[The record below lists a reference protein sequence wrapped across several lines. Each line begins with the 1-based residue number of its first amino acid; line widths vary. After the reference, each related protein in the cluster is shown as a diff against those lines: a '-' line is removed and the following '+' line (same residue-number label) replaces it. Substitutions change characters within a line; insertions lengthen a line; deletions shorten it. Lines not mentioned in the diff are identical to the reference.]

1 MISNSISWYCAKC
14 PLNKGDD
21 CGPWNEDEGSFKKVM
36 IFHKDHPGWKKSSG
50 KDHITTDN
58 DTFSMN
64 AIELL
69 AKGIKQNKI
78 RELMKDLTY
87 KISEKDKTIE
97 FELLEDEIKKLRP
110 LSIRDGISYVLIFL
124 PVKGKITQQG
134 KKEEDIT
141 IKYFQT
147 NVPYYINSEKE
158 LYVAKDET
166 LNQEFQLP
174 DLGIGESVRWETKDV
189 VDYID
194 NNDKVDLKDVYKQ
207 LHAQIKSLIELKT
220 PDYLAVF
227 VLWTIGTYF
236 YRMFE
241 YFPYLDFSGSKGSGK
256 TKAQVILLCLCYNAR
271 MSHKITGPNWARNVD
286 SLNCTI
292 LIDEQ
297 EDLLEPKTE
306 HASNLINLL
315 NSAFRTDAD
324 QSISV
329 PIKDV
334 GWGSK
339 TFDIGVPVA
348 IAHIAPLNDVTEDRA
363 IPMKMIVSKDKKLL
377 DSEVEQRNVKWMRLR
392 DFLYRT
398 YLDHFKEVEQIKQ
411 EPLEIQN
418 ITARER
424 NQIWKPIITLAR
436 LFERHGI
443 TGLEDSVK
451 QVIMETHQMRTIN
464 NQTNNRDIQILEY
477 ICNLFTEKKIFPIT
491 NKEEHKNWYQQQDL
505 LDKITQ
511 DPDLRYISSKE
522 LGTCLE
528 RLQLERRKKNP
539 HNTCVFIDRQ
549 ILINLSQRYHL
560 EYEAFLSQA
569 SLTSQNN
576 YEQSA
581 TSAPSAQNFKIDEH
595 QFSEQCAQSDNTSV
609 TIHEAHQAQENVR

>member
-1 MISNSISWYCAKC
+1 MQA
-14 PLNKGDD
+14 
-21 CGPWNEDEGSFKKVM
+21 V
-36 IFHKDHPGWKKSSG
+36 
-50 KDHITTDN
+50 
-58 DTFSMN
+58 
-64 AIELL
+64 ELL
-69 AKGIKQNKI
+69 ARGIKQNKI

-87 KISEKDKTIE
+87 KISEKDKIIE

-110 LSIRDGISYVLIFL
+110 LSIHDGVAYALLFL
-124 PVKGKITQQG
+124 PVKAKVTQQG

-147 NVPYYINSEKE
+147 NVPYYINSKKE
-158 LYVAKDET
+158 LYVAKDDT
-166 LNQEFQLP
+166 LNQDFQLP
-174 DLGIGESVRWETKDV
+174 DLGTGEAVRWETMDV
-189 VDYID
+189 VDYIE
-194 NNDKVDLKDVYKQ
+194 NNDKVDLKDVYEQ
-207 LHAQIKSLIELKT
+207 LYDQIKSLIELKT

-256 TKAQVILLCLCYNAR
+256 TKAQVILMCLCYNAR

-306 HASNLINLL
+306 HALNLINLL

-324 QSISV
+324 QSILV
-329 PIKDV
+329 PIKDL

-377 DSEVEQRNVKWMRLR
+377 DSEVEQRNVKWTRLR
-392 DFLYRT
+392 DCLYRT
-398 YLDHFKEVEQIKQ
+398 YLDHFKEMKQIKQ

-443 TGLEDSVK
+443 AELEESVK
-451 QVIMETHQMRTIN
+451 KVIAETHQMRTIN
-464 NQTNNRDIQILEY
+464 NQTNNKDVQILEY
-477 ICNLFTEKKIFPIT
+477 VCDLLVEKKISPIT
-491 NKEEHKNWYQQQDL
+491 SKEEHKNWYQQQYL

-511 DPDLRYISSKE
+511 DPELKYISSKE
-522 LGTCLE
+522 LGACLE

-539 HNTCVFIDRQ
+539 HNTCVFIEKQ
-549 ILINLSQRYHL
+549 ILINLCQRYHL
-560 EYEAFLSQA
+560 EYDALLSQS

-581 TSAPSAQNFKIDEH
+581 TGAPSAQNFKIDEQ
-595 QFSEQCAQSDNTSV
+595 QFSEQCAQSDDTSI
-609 TIHEAHQAQENVR
+609 TAHEAHKAQETVK